1 MKDFHLTKDSDS
13 EIITRLNEEG
23 RRRGLPS
30 RFLEFYT
37 RLLRIQLKAER
48 SITLPKPELGKEEA
62 KERNEGGLPLLKF
75 DELALDQNLLQS
87 TFAEVTA
94 LFADFPDLFGEMS
107 KNIGEIPIEVIR
119 AWFEGAKLPAT
130 QKTGKVDEEILEAI
144 IHATLKPFLV
154 SYARVLIKLVNQ
166 EIWRRQYCP
175 VCGGKADFSLLD
187 KERGSRWLVCS
198 RCDSEW
204 LFQRLQCPYCGT
216 QDQNVLSFFPD
227 VEDLYRLYVC
237 DKCHS
242 YIKTIDKRK
251 TEAKVLPSL
260 ERVLTLDLDRQGREK
275 GYKPGYSGN
284 VES

>member
-1 MKDFHLTKDSDS
+1 MTQDSDN
-13 EIITRLNEEG
+13 ILIGRLNEEG

-30 RFLEFYT
+30 RFLEFYS
-37 RLLRIQLKAER
+37 RLLRIQLRTEQ
-48 SITLPKPELGKEEA
+48 SIKLPKSELGKEEA

-75 DELALDQNLLQS
+75 DELALDKDLLQS

-94 LFADFPDLFGEMS
+94 LFADFPDLFG
-107 KNIGEIPIEVIR
+107 KIPGDIGEIPIEAIR
-119 AWFEGAKLPAT
+119 DWFEGAKLPAT
-130 QKTGKVDEEILEAI
+130 QTTGKVDEEILETI
-144 IHATLKPFLV
+144 IHAALKPFLV

-166 EIWRRQYCP
+166 ESWRRQYCP
-175 VCGGKADFSLLD
+175 ICGGKPDFSFLD
-187 KERGSRWLVCS
+187 KERGSRWLICS

-227 VEDLYRLYVC
+227 AEGLYRLYVC
-237 DKCHS
+237 DKCHT
-242 YIKTIDKRK
+242 YIKTIDSRK
-251 TEAKVLPSL
+251 TESTLTPSL

-275 GYKPGYSGN
+275 GYKPGYSEN